1 MARTVQFGPLV
12 PQVLIVDGDP
22 RNRAS
27 AVDQARR
34 GGHHAVEVASPAEV
48 AASVDLTAVD
58 AVVID
63 LELAAR
69 DGFVACGQLRELPGG
84 ALTPIIFVT
93 DRDDPALID
102 AAVAAGADDVLVRPL
117 RANELAVRVRALRHT
132 YGRLRAEHALAVA
145 AQREREA
152 QVQLSAQKDALTE
165 FLVHDLKSPIASV
178 TMALQELVLVC
189 DSPLGRDAARAC
201 LATTETVG
209 RMVMN
214 LLDVSSGHALAVRRS
229 GCSVGLLLRHLRDHF
244 APRLEIREITLA
256 TRADALELWADGELL
271 RRVAENLVD
280 NALRYAPPRTRVD
293 IAVEAT
299 AGGTCLVVID
309 RGPGVPVVH
318 RERIFDRFVQLDPD
332 ASRRASRG
340 LGLAFCRLALEAH
353 GGKIWVDEPPGGGA
367 RFCALFPDQEAPC

>member
-1 MARTVQFGPLV
+1 MHKRSSV

-48 AASVDLTAVD
+48 LAGVDLAAID

-63 LELAAR
+63 LDLAAR
-69 DGFVACGQLRELPGG
+69 DGFAACAQLRAHPGG

-102 AAVAAGADDVLVRPL
+102 AAVAAGGDDVLVRPL
-117 RANELAVRVRALRHT
+117 RANELAVRVRALGLG
-132 YGRLRAEHALAVA
+132 YARLRAERGRTAT
-145 AQREREA
+145 AQRERDE
-152 QVQLSAQKDALTE
+152 QLRLGAQKDALTE

-178 TMALQELVLVC
+178 TMALQELVLIC

-201 LATTETVG
+201 LATTETVS

-214 LLDVSSGHALAVRRS
+214 LLDVSCGHALAVRRS
-229 GCSVGLLLRHLRDHF
+229 ACSVGALFRHLRDHF
-244 APRLEIREITLA
+244 APRLELREVTLA
-256 TRADALELWADGELL
+256 TRADALELWADAELL

-280 NALRYAPPRTRVD
+280 NALRYAPPRSHVD
-293 IAVEAT
+293 VAVET
-299 AGGTCLVVID
+299 AADGRYLIVTD
-309 RGPGVPVVH
+309 RGPGVPPEH
-318 RERIFDRFVQLDPD
+318 RERVFDRFVQLDPD

-353 GGKIWVDEPPGGGA
+353 AGRIWVDEPAGGGA
-367 RFCALFPDQEAPC
+367 RFCARFPDPAGPC

>member
-1 MARTVQFGPLV
+1 MGSFV

-22 RNRAS
+22 RSRAS

-34 GGHHAVEVASPAEV
+34 GGHHAVEIGSPTELVGA
-48 AASVDLTAVD
+48 VDLEAID

-63 LELAAR
+63 LEQAAR
-69 DGFVACGQLRELPGG
+69 DGFAACAQLRGLPGG
-84 ALTPIIFVT
+84 ATTPIIFVT

-117 RANELAVRVRALRHT
+117 RANELAVRVRALRHG
-132 YGRLRAEHALAVA
+132 YARRRVEHALLVD

-152 QVQLSAQKDALTE
+152 QARLSAQKDALTE

-214 LLDVSSGHALAVRRS
+214 LLDVSCGHALPVRRS
-229 GCSVGLLLRHLRDHF
+229 ACSVGALFRHLRDHF
-244 APRLEIREITLA
+244 APRLEIREVTLA
-256 TRADALELWADGELL
+256 TRADAIELWADAELL

-280 NALRYAPPRTRVD
+280 NALRYAPPRTHVD
-293 IAVEAT
+293 VAVEAT
-299 AGGTCLVVID
+299 DGGTALVVTD

-318 RERIFDRFVQLDPD
+318 RERVFDRFVQLDPD
-332 ASRRASRG
+332 AGRRASRG

-353 GGKIWVDEPPGGGA
+353 AGRIWVDEPPGGGA
-367 RFCALFPDQEAPC
+367 RFCALFPDPEAPPC